1 MRLPILNLVDVAQH
15 RWFTA
20 SLRGSCAA
28 ANTDTRLIGITST
41 ASRAADS
48 IAYIQGGSKS
58 SAHGRVM
65 AREMLT

>member
-20 SLRGSCAA
+20 SLRGNCAA

-41 ASRAADS
+41 ASRAAAS
-48 IAYIQGGSKS
+48 FAYIQGRIQKYVCV
-58 SAHGRVM
+58 AV
-65 AREMLT
+65 